1 MKWLLPWL
9 LNNRRSV
16 VLVQNPDDRSAL
28 DDLGIN
34 QEPMVLIP
42 GSGVDTDALQPLP
55 EPEGPITFGFAGRL
69 LTDKGIRALVA
80 AQKILRNQGYDAN
93 LIIAGNPAPA
103 NPASVLM
110 EEVEEWSRRPGIT
123 WLD

>member
-1 MKWLLPWL
+1 
-9 LNNRRSV
+9 
-16 VLVQNPDDRSAL
+16 
-28 DDLGIN
+28 
-34 QEPMVLIP
+34 
-42 GSGVDTDALQPLP
+42 LQPLP
-55 EPEGPITFGFAGRL
+55 EPEGLITFGFEGRL

-80 AQKILRNQGYDAN
+80 AQKIPRNQGYDAN

-110 EEVEEWSRRPGIT
+110 EEVEEWSCRPGIT